1 MINEKYG
8 FGTKVIHAGNV
19 KDTQY
24 GALATPIFQTST
36 FVFDN
41 CEQGGRRFAGE
52 ESGYIYTRL
61 GNPTTS
67 VLEAKIAAL
76 EKRRSHARNMMLG
89 ALVLV
94 LVLAGCAATK
104 SASAPEPRSVDGDA
118 ASAALHEQAL
128 RALDA
133 RMFVIK
139 GDEFYLP
146 GDKIP
151 VKQSPDSYISMQG
164 THAVIRLSPNLF
176 PRSTWRT
183 LNIEDDAAEMTLL
196 KRKRN
201 GDLQYRLLIV
211 GPQTAQDREVIVTLY
226 KGSNKCFVRI
236 NKDLNRRS
244 HYLNFTGHI
253 LPAGE

>member
-1 MINEKYG
+1 MYSHENLIE
-8 FGTKVIHAGNV
+8 I
-19 KDTQY
+19 
-24 GALATPIFQTST
+24 
-36 FVFDN
+36 FVFRHP
-41 CEQGGRRFAGE
+41 GAGA
-52 ESGYIYTRL
+52 GAGWLCGNQIRL
-61 GNPTTS
+61 
-67 VLEAKIAAL
+67 
-76 EKRRSHARNMMLG
+76 
-89 ALVLV
+89 
-94 LVLAGCAATK
+94 C
-104 SASAPEPRSVDGDA
+104 PEPRSVDGDA

-211 GPQTAQDREVIVTLY
+211 GPQNAQGPGGDRDAV
-226 KGSNKCFVRI
+226 
-236 NKDLNRRS
+236 
-244 HYLNFTGHI
+244 
-253 LPAGE
+253 

>member
-1 MINEKYG
+1 MRTLSKFSYS
-8 FGTKVIHAGNV
+8 
-19 KDTQY
+19 
-24 GALATPIFQTST
+24 AT
-36 FVFDN
+36 
-41 CEQGGRRFAGE
+41 
-52 ESGYIYTRL
+52 L
-61 GNPTTS
+61 
-67 VLEAKIAAL
+67 VL
-76 EKRRSHARNMMLG
+76 
-89 ALVLV
+89 ALVLT
-94 LVLAGCAATK
+94 GCAATK

-196 KRKRN
+196 KRKRS
-201 GDLQYRLLIV
+201 GDLAVPAFDRRPPKRA
-211 GPQTAQDREVIVTLY
+211 GPGGDRDAV
-226 KGSNKCFVRI
+226 
-236 NKDLNRRS
+236 
-244 HYLNFTGHI
+244 
-253 LPAGE
+253 

>member
-1 MINEKYG
+1 MPPKITIYFSNGQKNARPL
-8 FGTKVIHAGNV
+8 AGCNFIYYIVNKIKRRLYNKHVSLKNV
-19 KDTQY
+19 AVKKLLCDCFAVRTVSKFLY
-24 GALATPIFQTST
+24 SATLALA
-36 FVFDN
+36 
-41 CEQGGRRFAGE
+41 
-52 ESGYIYTRL
+52 
-61 GNPTTS
+61 
-67 VLEAKIAAL
+67 
-76 EKRRSHARNMMLG
+76 
-89 ALVLV
+89 

-128 RALDA
+128 RALEA

-211 GPQTAQDREVIVTLY
+211 GPQNAQDREVIVTLY

>member
-1 MINEKYG
+1 MKIISKFLYL
-8 FGTKVIHAGNV
+8 VI
-19 KDTQY
+19 
-24 GALATPIFQTST
+24 LMPI
-36 FVFDN
+36 
-41 CEQGGRRFAGE
+41 
-52 ESGYIYTRL
+52 
-61 GNPTTS
+61 
-67 VLEAKIAAL
+67 
-76 EKRRSHARNMMLG
+76 
-89 ALVLV
+89 
-94 LVLAGCAATK
+94 LAGCAATK

-118 ASAALHEQAL
+118 ASAVLHEQAL

-133 RMFVIK
+133 RMFIIK
-139 GDEFYLP
+139 GNEFYLP

-164 THAVIRLSPNLF
+164 THAVIRLSPSLF

-244 HYLNFTGHI
+244 HFLNFTGYI

>member
-1 MINEKYG
+1 MRTLSKFSYS
-8 FGTKVIHAGNV
+8 
-19 KDTQY
+19 
-24 GALATPIFQTST
+24 AT
-36 FVFDN
+36 
-41 CEQGGRRFAGE
+41 
-52 ESGYIYTRL
+52 L
-61 GNPTTS
+61 
-67 VLEAKIAAL
+67 VL
-76 EKRRSHARNMMLG
+76 
-89 ALVLV
+89 ALVLT
-94 LVLAGCAATK
+94 GCAATK

-196 KRKRN
+196 KRKRS

-211 GPQTAQDREVIVTLY
+211 GPQNAQDREVIGTLY
-226 KGSNKCFVRI
+226 KGANKCFVRI

>member
-1 MINEKYG
+1 MRTLSKFSYS
-8 FGTKVIHAGNV
+8 
-19 KDTQY
+19 
-24 GALATPIFQTST
+24 AT
-36 FVFDN
+36 
-41 CEQGGRRFAGE
+41 
-52 ESGYIYTRL
+52 
-61 GNPTTS
+61 
-67 VLEAKIAAL
+67 
-76 EKRRSHARNMMLG
+76 
-89 ALVLV
+89 LVLV

-118 ASAALHEQAL
+118 ASAALH
-128 RALDA
+128 A

-211 GPQTAQDREVIVTLY
+211 GPQNAQDREVIVTLY

>member
-1 MINEKYG
+1 MKKLLCDCFAVRTVSNFLYSA
-8 FGTKVIHAGNV
+8 TL
-19 KDTQY
+19 
-24 GALATPIFQTST
+24 ALA
-36 FVFDN
+36 
-41 CEQGGRRFAGE
+41 
-52 ESGYIYTRL
+52 
-61 GNPTTS
+61 
-67 VLEAKIAAL
+67 
-76 EKRRSHARNMMLG
+76 
-89 ALVLV
+89 

-211 GPQTAQDREVIVTLY
+211 GPQNAQNREVIVTLY

>member
-1 MINEKYG
+1 MRTLSKFSYS
-8 FGTKVIHAGNV
+8 
-19 KDTQY
+19 
-24 GALATPIFQTST
+24 AT
-36 FVFDN
+36 
-41 CEQGGRRFAGE
+41 
-52 ESGYIYTRL
+52 L
-61 GNPTTS
+61 
-67 VLEAKIAAL
+67 VL
-76 EKRRSHARNMMLG
+76 
-89 ALVLV
+89 ALVLT
-94 LVLAGCAATK
+94 GCAATK

-196 KRKRN
+196 KRKRS

-211 GPQTAQDREVIVTLY
+211 GPQNAQGQREVIVTLY

-253 LPAGE
+253 LPAGSDGPAAACRTGCAPQKKRCPEFRTP

>member
-1 MINEKYG
+1 MRTLSKFSYS
-8 FGTKVIHAGNV
+8 
-19 KDTQY
+19 
-24 GALATPIFQTST
+24 AT
-36 FVFDN
+36 
-41 CEQGGRRFAGE
+41 
-52 ESGYIYTRL
+52 L
-61 GNPTTS
+61 
-67 VLEAKIAAL
+67 VL
-76 EKRRSHARNMMLG
+76 
-89 ALVLV
+89 ALVLT
-94 LVLAGCAATK
+94 GCAATK

-151 VKQSPDSYISMQG
+151 VKQSPDSY
-164 THAVIRLSPNLF
+164 
-176 PRSTWRT
+176 
-183 LNIEDDAAEMTLL
+183 DAAEMTLL
-196 KRKRN
+196 KRKRS

-211 GPQTAQDREVIVTLY
+211 GPQNAQDREVIVTLY

>member
-1 MINEKYG
+1 MKKLLCDCFAVRTVSNFLYSA
-8 FGTKVIHAGNV
+8 TL
-19 KDTQY
+19 
-24 GALATPIFQTST
+24 ALA
-36 FVFDN
+36 
-41 CEQGGRRFAGE
+41 
-52 ESGYIYTRL
+52 
-61 GNPTTS
+61 
-67 VLEAKIAAL
+67 
-76 EKRRSHARNMMLG
+76 
-89 ALVLV
+89 

-104 SASAPEPRSVDGDA
+104 SASAPEPRSVDGD
-118 ASAALHEQAL
+118 AALHEQAL

-211 GPQTAQDREVIVTLY
+211 GPQNAQDREVIVTLY

>member
-1 MINEKYG
+1 MRTLSKFSYS
-8 FGTKVIHAGNV
+8 
-19 KDTQY
+19 
-24 GALATPIFQTST
+24 AT
-36 FVFDN
+36 
-41 CEQGGRRFAGE
+41 
-52 ESGYIYTRL
+52 L
-61 GNPTTS
+61 
-67 VLEAKIAAL
+67 VL
-76 EKRRSHARNMMLG
+76 
-89 ALVLV
+89 ALVLT
-94 LVLAGCAATK
+94 GCAATK

-128 RALDA
+128 RAL
-133 RMFVIK
+133 
-139 GDEFYLP
+139 DEFYLP

-196 KRKRN
+196 KRKRS

-211 GPQTAQDREVIVTLY
+211 GPQNAQDREVIVTLY

>member
-1 MINEKYG
+1 MRTLSKFSYS
-8 FGTKVIHAGNV
+8 
-19 KDTQY
+19 
-24 GALATPIFQTST
+24 AT
-36 FVFDN
+36 
-41 CEQGGRRFAGE
+41 
-52 ESGYIYTRL
+52 
-61 GNPTTS
+61 
-67 VLEAKIAAL
+67 
-76 EKRRSHARNMMLG
+76 
-89 ALVLV
+89 LVLV

-104 SASAPEPRSVDGDA
+104 SASAPEPRSVDGD
-118 ASAALHEQAL
+118 AALHEQAL

-211 GPQTAQDREVIVTLY
+211 GPQNAQDREVIVTLY

>member
-1 MINEKYG
+1 MKKLLCDCFAVRTVSNFLYSA
-8 FGTKVIHAGNV
+8 TL
-19 KDTQY
+19 
-24 GALATPIFQTST
+24 ALA
-36 FVFDN
+36 
-41 CEQGGRRFAGE
+41 
-52 ESGYIYTRL
+52 
-61 GNPTTS
+61 
-67 VLEAKIAAL
+67 
-76 EKRRSHARNMMLG
+76 
-89 ALVLV
+89 

-164 THAVIRLSPNLF
+164 THAVIRLSPSLF

-211 GPQTAQDREVIVTLY
+211 GPQTAQGQGGDRDAV
-226 KGSNKCFVRI
+226 
-236 NKDLNRRS
+236 
-244 HYLNFTGHI
+244 
-253 LPAGE
+253 

>member
-1 MINEKYG
+1 MYSHENLIE
-8 FGTKVIHAGNV
+8 I
-19 KDTQY
+19 
-24 GALATPIFQTST
+24 
-36 FVFDN
+36 FVFRHP
-41 CEQGGRRFAGE
+41 GAGA
-52 ESGYIYTRL
+52 GAGWLCGNQIRL
-61 GNPTTS
+61 
-67 VLEAKIAAL
+67 
-76 EKRRSHARNMMLG
+76 
-89 ALVLV
+89 
-94 LVLAGCAATK
+94 C
-104 SASAPEPRSVDGDA
+104 PEPRSVDGDA

-211 GPQTAQDREVIVTLY
+211 GPQNAQDREVIVTLY

>member
-1 MINEKYG
+1 M
-8 FGTKVIHAGNV
+8 
-19 KDTQY
+19 
-24 GALATPIFQTST
+24 
-36 FVFDN
+36 
-41 CEQGGRRFAGE
+41 
-52 ESGYIYTRL
+52 
-61 GNPTTS
+61 
-67 VLEAKIAAL
+67 
-76 EKRRSHARNMMLG
+76 
-89 ALVLV
+89 

-201 GDLQYRLLIV
+201 GDLQ
-211 GPQTAQDREVIVTLY
+211 DREVIVTLY

>member
-1 MINEKYG
+1 MR
-8 FGTKVIHAGNV
+8 T
-19 KDTQY
+19 
-24 GALATPIFQTST
+24 LST
-36 FVFDN
+36 FSYS
-41 CEQGGRRFAGE
+41 A
-52 ESGYIYTRL
+52 T
-61 GNPTTS
+61 
-67 VLEAKIAAL
+67 
-76 EKRRSHARNMMLG
+76 
-89 ALVLV
+89 LVLV

-211 GPQTAQDREVIVTLY
+211 GPQNAQDREVIVTLY

>member
-1 MINEKYG
+1 MKKLLCDCFAVRTVSNFLYSA
-8 FGTKVIHAGNV
+8 TL
-19 KDTQY
+19 
-24 GALATPIFQTST
+24 ALA
-36 FVFDN
+36 
-41 CEQGGRRFAGE
+41 
-52 ESGYIYTRL
+52 
-61 GNPTTS
+61 
-67 VLEAKIAAL
+67 
-76 EKRRSHARNMMLG
+76 
-89 ALVLV
+89 

-164 THAVIRLSPNLF
+164 THAVIR
-176 PRSTWRT
+176 STWRT

-211 GPQTAQDREVIVTLY
+211 GPQNAQDREVIVTLY

>member
-1 MINEKYG
+1 MRTLSKFSYS
-8 FGTKVIHAGNV
+8 
-19 KDTQY
+19 
-24 GALATPIFQTST
+24 AT
-36 FVFDN
+36 
-41 CEQGGRRFAGE
+41 
-52 ESGYIYTRL
+52 L
-61 GNPTTS
+61 
-67 VLEAKIAAL
+67 VL
-76 EKRRSHARNMMLG
+76 
-89 ALVLV
+89 ALVLT
-94 LVLAGCAATK
+94 GCAATK

-196 KRKRN
+196 KRKRS
-201 GDLQYRLLIV
+201 GDL
-211 GPQTAQDREVIVTLY
+211 EVIVTLY